1 MNSRVSVRQQKMH
14 GSQEIVVMVV
24 VSALSLSVLML
35 LIGQH
40 QARPSYK
47 NLLQLFPEVLN
58 FWAEAQPSPE

>member
-1 MNSRVSVRQQKMH
+1 
-14 GSQEIVVMVV
+14 MVV

-58 FWAEAQPSPE
+58 FWAQAQPSPE